1 MVKALSKP
9 KPKLEVRFNKKKL
22 EEIRKKFN
30 ELRHKFSKK
39 EVDKYRKTFHDIKSY
54 KHLSTSDIKK
64 VSKNLTKLKTSLRFK
79 KFHVDINSVDCDD
92 LDNYADNY
100 DFVDDDDEYRKIGS
114 IRTLFKEFDRDYY
127 KPIRTDD
134 GFPGRRNNCIE
145 YRSKGDR
152 NENVSP
158 K

>member
-39 EVDKYRKTFHDIKSY
+39 EVEKYRKAFHDIKNY

-64 VSKNLTKLKTSLRFK
+64 VSKNLTKLKTSLRIN
-79 KFHVDINSVDCDD
+79 KFHGDINSVDCDD